1 MPIKYGKPEEYK
13 YKKGGQLD
21 IQPVTKEA
29 LILAIRKCHQ
39 TLWGGG
45 KLSPPTAFGELCKLI
60 FVKISDEQ
68 APRKKGEPY
77 QFQIKTHEESRRLAE
92 RIRALYEAQQAKQPE
107 VFTETIKVDDTIIKT
122 IVLHLESINL
132 NKTDLDTKGLAF

>member
-1 MPIKYGKPEEYK
+1 MTYIERA
-13 YKKGGQLD
+13 
-21 IQPVTKEA
+21 IKEA

-45 KLSPPTAFGELCKLI
+45 RLSPPTAFGELCKLI

-77 QFQIKTHEESRRLAE
+77 EFQIKTHEESRRLAE
-92 RIRALYEAQQAKQPE
+92 RIRALYEAQQAKDPE
-107 VFTETIKVDDTIIKT
+107 VFTENIKVDDSIK
-122 IVLHLESINL
+122 LLCS
-132 NKTDLDTKGLAF
+132 